1 MAAASACAPK
11 TVPAPLVVA
20 TPKFPDFLTPAVP
33 PALVG
38 SRAAQNQERGWR
50 FLQAGDFENAKRELA
65 LALETAP
72 AFYPAD
78 AALGYVELARK
89 DATAALPHF
98 DRALERQADYTS
110 ALAGRGQALI
120 ALDREAEALAAFEAL
135 LAADPSLGDIQRRVE
150 VLRFRGVE
158 QNLAAARQAAR
169 SGRLDD
175 AVRGYMTAIASS
187 PDSAFLYRELALIER
202 QMGDRDRALEHLGK
216 AVALDSSDASSLAQI
231 GELLEAR
238 GDLEGALSAYTSAL
252 AIEPSRGVEARR
264 DALVASAE
272 RARLPE
278 EYRAIDS
285 APEITRADLAALIGV
300 KLDPLLQ
307 AAQLPDAVLITDV
320 GTSWAVTWIMAVAR
334 AGVMDPYDN
343 HAFEPQTLVRRVD
356 LARAVSGLLAKIG
369 ATRPAQARVW
379 ETARVVFPDLA
390 TTHLAYQAASAA
402 VASGAMKAGS
412 DGSFQPS
419 RPVTGSEASEAID
432 RLQALADLPSGGT
445 GPRR

>member
-1 MAAASACAPK
+1 
-11 TVPAPLVVA
+11 VLA
-20 TPKFPDFLTPAVP
+20 T
-33 PALVG
+33 
-38 SRAAQNQERGWR
+38 
-50 FLQAGDFENAKRELA
+50 
-65 LALETAP
+65 
-72 AFYPAD
+72 
-78 AALGYVELARK
+78 
-89 DATAALPHF
+89 
-98 DRALERQADYTS
+98 
-110 ALAGRGQALI
+110 
-120 ALDREAEALAAFEAL
+120 
-135 LAADPSLGDIQRRVE
+135 DPSLGDIQRRVE

-187 PDSAFLYRELALIER
+187 PDSAFLYRELASVER
-202 QMGDRDRALEHLGK
+202 QQGDRDSALEHLRK

-272 RARLPE
+272 LARLPE

-285 APEITRADLAALIGV
+285 APQITRADLAALIGV
-300 KLDPLLQ
+300 KLDPLLR

-320 GTSWAVTWIMAVAR
+320 GTNWAVTWIMAVAR

-343 HAFEPQTLVRRVD
+343 HAFEPGTLVRRVD
-356 LARAVSGLLAKIG
+356 LAQAVSGLLTKIG
-369 ATRPAQARVW
+369 ATRPAQARGW

-412 DGSFQPS
+412 GGSFQPS

-432 RLQALADLPSGGT
+432 RLLALADLPPGGT